1 MNYAASTLPPRTLTD
16 VEQAKLLKVTGEHAR
31 GYRDHVLI
39 ATSLGTGLREH
50 ELLALNV
57 GDIFNDD
64 GKARRRIQLRVFK
77 KSNDD
82 VSSQQVFLPDALR
95 AKLEKFYRWKKRRGE
110 SLAGGAP
117 LFVSRN
123 ANRLSDRQLRHL
135 FAQWQKRA
143 GFDRRLSFHALRHTC
158 LTTLYRRTR
167 DLRVVQRAARH
178 RSIMSTAIYTHIGDQ
193 QLLEALRE
201 QPC

>member
-1 MNYAASTLPPRTLTD
+1 MNYAASILPPRTLTD

-50 ELLALNV
+50 ELLALDV

-64 GKARRRIQLRVFK
+64 GKARRRVQLRVFK
-77 KSNDD
+77 RSNDD
-82 VSSQQVFLPDALR
+82 ASSQQVFLPDALR
-95 AKLEKFYRWKKRRGE
+95 AKLEKLYRWKKRRGE
-110 SLAGGAP
+110 SLAGEAP

-123 ANRLSDRQLRHL
+123 GNRLSDRQLRHL
-135 FAQWQKRA
+135 FHQWQERA

-158 LTTLYRRTR
+158 MTTLYRRTR

-178 RSIMSTAIYTHIGDQ
+178 RSIVSTAIYTHVGDQ